1 MARKNRVTPGTPSA
15 VKKAAKKADELHK
28 EIYGDPEADTNE
40 GREAEAPGSEGGEG
54 GDIQPVDTQAQ
65 PEPTG
70 DTSEPPAMEGGGTV
84 TEVAAP
90 PTPEPAP
97 APTEDWEQKYKALQ
111 GKYNAEVPRMAGE
124 LREMRQQMQQLM
136 TAQAA
141 PREEPKEK
149 APKKDVVSE
158 QDLVDY
164 GEDLVD
170 FIRRVAKAEASNAT
184 ATLTPK
190 LETIEGQVQQSSQ
203 RQATNSV
210 YSKLD
215 HDVQDWREVN
225 KSPEF
230 LDWLATLD
238 PYAGD
243 YRKNLLAK
251 AFENGD
257 ADRVVA
263 FFKGYKAER
272 QAVTPTPQPT
282 PAPAAGP
289 AQQPQVSLEQLAGPA
304 GGPTNGVVN
313 TQPEQ
318 APNWTRGQIASFY
331 NDVNAGVF
339 AKDPDRKAQIEASIA
354 AALKEGRIS

>member
-1 MARKNRVTPGTPSA
+1 MARKNRVTPGTPNA
-15 VKKAAKKADELHK
+15 VKQAAKKADELHK
-28 EIYGDPEADTNE
+28 EIYGDPEPDTIE
-40 GREAEAPGSEGGEG
+40 GKEAEAPGSDGGEG

-70 DTSEPPAMEGGGTV
+70 DTFVPPATEGEGTV
-84 TEVAAP
+84 TEVAP
-90 PTPEPAP
+90 PPEPKPTPPA
-97 APTEDWEQKYKALQ
+97 EDWEQKYKALQ

-124 LREMRQQMQQLM
+124 LREMKQQMQQLM
-136 TAQAA
+136 NAQAKPA
-141 PREEPKEK
+141 EASKEE

-170 FIRRVAKAEASNAT
+170 FIRRIAKAEAASAT

-190 LETIEGQVQQSSQ
+190 LETIQGQVQQSSQ

-215 HDVQDWREVN
+215 TDVQDWREIN
-225 KSPEF
+225 KSAEF
-230 LDWLATLD
+230 LDWLATMD

-243 YRKNLLAK
+243 YRKNLLGQ

-257 ADRVVA
+257 AERVVA
-263 FFKGYKAER
+263 FFRGYKAER
-272 QAVTPTPQPT
+272 QAVAPTPTPAT
-282 PAPAAGP
+282 PAPEP
-289 AQQPQVSLEQLAGPA
+289 AQQPQVSLEQLAGPT
-304 GGPTNGVVN
+304 GGPTQGSVN

-318 APNWTRGQIASFY
+318 APNWTRGQIANFY

-354 AALKEGRIS
+354 AALREGRIQ